1 MLVNVTLNS
10 LLFIDRSLTFIKSIS
25 IQETYI
31 LSSSYSGILIHS
43 FFSMHLLSS
52 KMFPYLIVVFKLH
65 YQWNSL
71 FQLNL
76 MKNPNENV
84 KTELL

>member
-1 MLVNVTLNS
+1 MS
-10 LLFIDRSLTFIKSIS
+10 L
-25 IQETYI
+25 QETYI

-43 FFSMHLLSS
+43 FFFSMHLLSS
-52 KMFPYLIVVFKLH
+52 KMFLYLIVVFKLH

-76 MKNPNENV
+76 NQDLIKIKNPNEKV